1 MKIIL
6 LQDVAKIGRRYEVVD
21 VPDGYAL
28 NQLIPKKMAEPAT
41 PANVKRVEKMQTDKV
56 ASAEADSESFKTAVE
71 TIEATPITITVEAN
85 EKGHLFKAVTAKEV
99 VVAAQAVGAMV
110 AEEMVDFAIPIKE
123 VGEHEVSLKQGDNSA
138 TIIITVASK
147 EPVTETE

>member
-6 LQDVAKIGRRYEVVD
+6 LRDVAKIGRRYEVVN

-41 PANVKRVEKMQTDKV
+41 PANLKRIEKMSTDKV

-71 TIEATPITITVEAN
+71 TINATPITITLEAN
-85 EKGHLFKAVTAKEV
+85 EKGHLFKAVGADEV
-99 VVAAQAVGAMV
+99 ATAAQAIGAMV
-110 AEEMVDFAIPIKE
+110 TEGMVEFSSPIKE
-123 VGEHEVSLKQGDNSA
+123 IGDHEITLKQADQHA
-138 TIIITVASK
+138 TITISVAGK
-147 EPVTETE
+147 E